1 MPVLA
6 ASFHAAPAAAEVPH
20 ATAIEA
26 CTGHND
32 LPATPVSAIDDGRG
46 GSLVWL
52 TDTEANLWLCSADAK
67 GHVYAYSMIF
77 DDLLAGAGASLVEP
91 IYLDEEGK
99 PVSPPQDP
107 LVVAEQ
113 ACQAYLEDG
122 NGKVVGRGADGLNA
136 DWLPGY
142 FVFIETDAGETY
154 LCDATPNA
162 QVWAF
167 ARIGE
172 PMSLGNPVG

>member
-1 MPVLA
+1 V
-6 ASFHAAPAAAEVPH
+6 
-20 ATAIEA
+20 T
-26 CTGHND
+26 
-32 LPATPVSAIDDGRG
+32 AIDDGRG

-52 TDTEANLWLCSADAK
+52 TDSDANLWLCSADAN
-67 GHVYAYSMIF
+67 GNVYAYSMIF

-99 PVSPPQDP
+99 PVSPRQD
-107 LVVAEQ
+107 LLAVAEQ

-122 NGKVVGRGADGLNA
+122 TGTVVARGHDGLNA
-136 DWLPGY
+136 DWLSGY

-167 ARIGE
+167 ARLGE
-172 PMSLGNPVG
+172 PLNLGNPVG